1 MDRLIHMQTFV
12 RVVEAGSITRAA
24 DRMGVVKSVVSRRL
38 ADLEAHL
45 GVELFHRTTRRL
57 TPTDTGR
64 SFYERCTR
72 ILADVDEAEQAVSRE
87 HGALQGRLRVAAPL
101 TFGLRHLT
109 PAITEFMTRHPGV
122 VFELDFNDRQVDL
135 LQEGFD
141 LAVRIARLADSSLI
155 ARRIAPI
162 RLVVCASPDYLAGHG
177 MPRQPADLKR
187 HVCLVYANSPEPCLW
202 AYRGPEGDGTV
213 EVPAHLAANNGDFLA
228 AAAVAGH
235 GLVLEPTFVVYEEI
249 HRGRLVPVLTEYDWS
264 GISAYAVYPPTR
276 HLSSRVRA
284 FVDFLVARFAG
295 VPYWD
300 RPPDAGA
307 GPRLPAA

>member
-1 MDRLIHMQTFV
+1 MDRFTYMQTFL
-12 RVVEAGSITRAA
+12 RVVEAGSITGAA

-57 TPTDTGR
+57 TLTDTGR
-64 SFYERCTR
+64 SFYERCGR
-72 ILADVDEAEQAVSRE
+72 ILADLEEAEQAVSRE
-87 HGALQGRLRVAAPL
+87 HGALRGRLRVAAPHS
-101 TFGLRHLT
+101 FGLRHLT
-109 PAITEFMTRHPGV
+109 PAITGFMTRHPGV

-141 LAVRIARLADSSLI
+141 MAVRIARLADSSLI

-162 RLVVCASPDYLAGHG
+162 RQVVCASPAYLAQHG
-177 MPRQPADLKR
+177 VPRQPEDLKR
-187 HVCLVYANSPEPCLW
+187 HACLAYANSPEPDTW
-202 AYRGPEGDGTV
+202 TYRTPGGGEGTV
-213 EVPAHLAANNGDFLA
+213 TVPVHLAANSGDFLT

-235 GLVLEPTFVVYEEI
+235 GVVLEPTFIVYDAI
-249 HRGRLVPVLTEYDWS
+249 RQGRLRPVLENYEWP
-264 GISAYAVYPPTR
+264 GISAYAVYPHTR

-284 FVDFLVARFAG
+284 FVDFLVECFAG

-300 RPPDAGA
+300 RPAPGAGA
-307 GPRLPAA
+307 SPGPA